1 MRRSSGTSARR
12 RRPAPDAMG
21 GTPAASPP
29 SPRRRGPVRRTLR
42 WGRRSAYVLALLAL
56 AGFGYLNQIGLPDWI
71 KDPLLEQLA
80 ERGVDLDFE
89 RIRVRLGRGL
99 VAEDVQLRLTADQR
113 GEEFRAE
120 GLHLKLGWSALL
132 SFRPPQVLGV
142 RLMNGRA
149 LLPLGEADGEEP
161 PLLFEDVN
169 ANLLFLDANGWRLED
184 FRGHTRGAWF
194 EAAGMLR
201 NPSALRSARRDRPRT
216 LAWASI
222 RRQMQ
227 RVVGELRAADF
238 DREPAL
244 DLRFDADFLHPER
257 SRGELGLIA
266 SGVRTRLGR
275 LEGAEFRV
283 RLNEPEPLPGE
294 VRLEVSLRASG
305 VALEQFEGRSVDLDA
320 GLRHR
325 MTNAMP
331 SEWFLEAH
339 ANGVAG
345 TWGRAGRMAVSARSS
360 DTPRP
365 ADAPVVDLTRWWT
378 GPLRARWTNLASL
391 PAGDLTAR
399 VDLDDAEL
407 SVRDRV
413 VGAGTLH
420 LGVDLRHDLAGWY
433 GGRMELGASNV
444 VTAWG
449 GGESVA
455 LTVEARPR
463 VDPPEPDER
472 WGPWHWLVPIT
483 AEAGLNLT
491 GIRVPRPDPDDPAR
505 TVDISLDTAGL
516 LLGWSAPALEIR
528 RLDAGVGGGALGA
541 EGELDVPS
549 RRVRLEATAAVDV
562 HRFAPL
568 LTPAARRWVGQF
580 GWLPED
586 PPRLRAALG
595 VVLPAWDDRQPDWRG
610 GVVPTLTLA
619 GEVRGNRFSFRGV
632 RGDTAAGTFTYTN
645 RVWDLPRMDVTAPE
659 GELNFSYRGDE
670 YTKDYHFHIVSRMD
684 PSIARPLAPDP
695 RAERAFDQARF
706 GEVPVLEGDV
716 WGRWK
721 EPERIGADLHVALTN
736 AVIRGEP
743 LEAAT
748 GRVTYTNGVAV
759 FTGVEIRSEGEATI
773 PGATYDIGANLLSF
787 TNAWSTL
794 PVARVTRVIGP
805 SATRVMDRFTFR
817 AAPRVRVDGVVPV
830 RDVPGADIRFDAEV
844 PDVEWWR
851 LRGSN
856 VTARVALVGDRL
868 TVSDLRGGFVGGR
881 VGADIRLDLADGDNP
896 LVRFDA
902 DVTNASLH
910 RIVLELFERTN
921 VLEGEVTGRLSVGDS
936 RSLDTNSW
944 NATGE
949 FSMRDGFLWGIPI
962 LGVFSPL
969 FEALS
974 PGLGETRFH
983 SGTLG
988 FTLTNR
994 LVSTRDLRLHSPAMR
1009 LDYRGTVDLE
1019 GRLDAFME
1027 ARLLR
1032 DTPIIG
1038 PILNVALSPVTKLL
1052 EYRVGGTLGKPEAEP
1067 RYIPRFLLGLLQP
1080 IRTLRNLLP
1089 EPDSPAVVE
1098 MPAAPKEDPA
1108 PADPP

>member
-1 MRRSSGTSARR
+1 
-12 RRPAPDAMG
+12 MG
-21 GTPAASPP
+21 GTPAASVSP
-29 SPRRRGPVRRTLR
+29 SRRRGPVRSTLR
-42 WGRRSAYVLALLAL
+42 WGRRTACVLGILLL

-80 ERGVDLDFE
+80 ERGIDLDFE

-99 VAEDVQLRLTADQR
+99 VAESVQLRLTADER

-132 SFRPPQVLGV
+132 GFRPPEVLGV
-142 RLMNGRA
+142 RLMNGQA
-149 LLPLGEADGEEP
+149 LLPLGGEEP
-161 PLLFEDVN
+161 PLLFDDVN
-169 ANLLFLDANGWRLED
+169 ANLLFLDGATWRLED
-184 FRGHTRGAWF
+184 FRGHTRGGWF

-201 NPSALRSARRDRPRT
+201 NPAALRSARRDRPRT
-216 LAWASI
+216 VAWAAV
-222 RRQMQ
+222 RRRMQ
-227 RVVGELRAADF
+227 AVVEELRATDF

-294 VRLEVSLRASG
+294 LRLEVSLRASG
-305 VALEQFEGRSVDLDA
+305 VSLEHFEGRSVDLDA

-331 SEWFLEAH
+331 SEWFVDGA
-339 ANGVAG
+339 AGGVAG
-345 TWGRAGRMAVSARSS
+345 PWGHASRVSVSARSS

-365 ADAPVVDLTRWWT
+365 ADTPMVDLTRWWT
-378 GPLRARWTNLASL
+378 GPLQARWTNLATL

-399 VDLDDAEL
+399 VELDDAEL
-407 SVRDRV
+407 SVEDRV
-413 VGAGTLH
+413 LGAGAVRLA
-420 LGVDLRHDLAGWY
+420 VDMRHDLAGWY
-433 GGRMELGASNV
+433 GGRMELGATNV

-449 GGESVA
+449 SGDSVD
-455 LTVEARPR
+455 LTLEARPR
-463 VDPPEPDER
+463 ADPPEPDDR
-472 WGPWHWLVPIT
+472 WGPWQWLVPVT
-483 AEAGLNLT
+483 VEAGLNLT
-491 GIRVPRPDPDDPAR
+491 GVRVPRPDPENPDR
-505 TVDISLDTAGL
+505 TVEIPLDAAGL
-516 LLGWSAPALEIR
+516 LLGWSAPGLEIR
-528 RLDAGVGGGALGA
+528 RLDARVGDGTLGA
-541 EGELDVPS
+541 EGTLDVPS
-549 RRVRLEATAAVDV
+549 RRVRLDATAAVDA

-568 LTPAARRWVGQF
+568 LTAPARRWMGQF
-580 GWLPED
+580 GWPSND

-595 VVLPAWDDRQPDWRG
+595 VVLPAWDDRKPDWRG
-610 GVVPTLTLA
+610 EVVPTLTIA
-619 GEVRGNRFSFRGV
+619 GDVRGNRFSFRGV
-632 RGDTAAGTFTYTN
+632 RGSAADGTFTYTN
-645 RVWDLPRMDVTAPE
+645 RVWDLPRIDVTAPE
-659 GELNFSYRGDE
+659 GELAFSYRGDE
-670 YTKDYHFHIVSRMD
+670 RTKDYHFHITSRMD

-695 RAERAFDQARF
+695 RAERAFDQASF
-706 GEVPVLEGDV
+706 GEAPVVVGDV

-721 EPERIGADLHVALTN
+721 EPERIGADLHVVLTN

-743 LEAAT
+743 LEAAA

-759 FTGVEIRSEGEATI
+759 FTDVGIRSDGEATI

-817 AAPRVRVDGVVPV
+817 AAPRVHVEGVVPV
-830 RDVPGADIRFDAEV
+830 RDIPGADIRFDAEV

-856 VTARVALVGDRL
+856 VTARVAFVGDEL
-868 TVSDLRGGFVGGR
+868 TVSDLRGGFVGGQ
-881 VGADIRLDLADGDNP
+881 VGADIRLDLADGENP
-896 LVRFDA
+896 LVRFEA
-902 DVTNASLH
+902 EVTNASLR
-910 RIVLELFERTN
+910 RIVLELFQKTN
-921 VLEGEVTGRLSVGDS
+921 ALEGEVTGRLSVGDS

-962 LGVFSPL
+962 FGVFSPL

-974 PGLGETRFH
+974 PGLGETRFR

-988 FTLTNR
+988 FTLTNG
-994 LVSTRDLRLHSPAMR
+994 LISTRDLRLHSPAMR

-1098 MPAAPKEDPA
+1098 MPVAPKEDAA